1 MGEPEKKD
9 FEFLVNM
16 VLAEDIVI
24 EKHKKNYEIDYPK
37 LVEIISENYQLYFPG
52 YMPESQFIRKEEGKY
67 YLKAD
72 SMDEAVSYLFYNY
85 LADIFKPDSRKLS
98 GYNKLL
104 SKLLIDFHMILND
117 KNDGRVC
124 GQLYR
129 YFKEYVIERREFQTE
144 LTLLL
149 NGILNE
155 TIKQGD
161 DITKYVKVSEPFK
174 DTLIGY
180 IMGKFYTYM
189 NGAYYLNEVDLF
201 SAEFGMLFY
210 CGMPFTVVLNHAEFL
225 GKACQYYKI
234 RQKN

>member
-1 MGEPEKKD
+1 MNEPEKKD
-9 FEFLVNM
+9 FDFLVNM

-24 EKHKKNYEIDYPK
+24 ENHKKNYEIDYPK

-52 YMPESQFIRKEEGKY
+52 YMPESQFVRKEEGKY

-72 SMDEAVSYLFYNY
+72 SIDEAISYLFYNY
-85 LADIFKPDSRKLS
+85 MADIFKPDSRKLS
-98 GYNKLL
+98 GYNKLF
-104 SKLLIDFHMILND
+104 SKLLIDFHLILKE

-124 GQLYR
+124 AQLYN
-129 YFKEYVIERREFQTE
+129 YFKKYVIERREYQTE
-144 LTLLL
+144 LSLLL

-161 DITKYVKVSEPFK
+161 DITRYVKTTEVFK

-180 IMGKFYTYM
+180 VLGKFCTYF
-189 NGAYYLNEVDLF
+189 NGVYYLNEVDLF

-210 CGMPFTVVLNHAEFL
+210 CGMPFTVILNQAEFL

-234 RQKN
+234 RQ